1 MEPIS
6 RLDRILGSEEMDY
19 AVKKVINLQSE
30 MQSNSSTPERMGRL
44 TRGMGISSQE
54 ERKGQ
59 RD

>member
-30 MQSNSSTPERMGRL
+30 MQSNDR
-44 TRGMGISSQE
+44 
-54 ERKGQ
+54 Q
-59 RD
+59 RRVVP